1 MCLTENKSDKRQKTV
16 LQRFYDGPVYP
27 LLVFALVLTG
37 HTLGQDLIF
46 FALLLITMV
55 PGFLCARD
63 LRFAVAP
70 FLMTLLLV
78 PPEHSPNVPNYS
90 DYYLQPIPFRFLVI
104 CFSVLVAG
112 IIVFCLLHRKEA
124 RVPHFFSGM
133 LGGIVV
139 LCAVLCC
146 NGILN
151 PAYTV
156 KNLLYALSF
165 LPALLGVYLLFFAFL
180 RPGNATT
187 QYILYCLVLT
197 GTLITCQL
205 AIAFFRAGGLSGGI
219 VSKENMILGWAAWT
233 TAGGMQA
240 FLMPACF
247 YFAATHRQGWIF
259 YVLGLLQFSGT
270 VLSQSRGAVLVGAVM
285 LVLCLVMLLFFG
297 KNRRMNQWLDL
308 TVAIVAL
315 VGVIL
320 FREKLFAIVEKI
332 FSKGFDDN
340 GRYDLWRTAW
350 ERFLLHP
357 AFGAGFYDSGIEQDW
372 IINVYPYFYHNTQ
385 LQMLGSAGLAGLAAY
400 LWHRG
405 QTVYAVV
412 ARPNLQKT
420 FLGFCLLSMI
430 GFCMLD
436 VLFFITYPLIFYAL
450 ILVALEK
457 SDPPA
462 GKVR

>member
-1 MCLTENKSDKRQKTV
+1 MNPTGNESGRTRKSL
-16 LQRFYDGPVYP
+16 LQRFYGGGVYP
-27 LLVFALVLTG
+27 LVVFALVLTG

-55 PGFLCARD
+55 PGFLCATD

-78 PPEHSPNVPNYS
+78 PAEHSPNVPYYS
-90 DYYLQPIPFRFLVI
+90 DYYLQPIPFCFLII
-104 CFSVLVAG
+104 CFSVLVGG
-112 IIVFCLLHRKEA
+112 ILLFCILHRKEA
-124 RVPHFFSGM
+124 RTPHFFRGM
-133 LGGIVV
+133 LGGLVV

-146 NGILN
+146 NGLLN

-180 RPGNATT
+180 KPGTATA

-205 AIAFFRAGGLSGGI
+205 AIAFFRAGGLSGGV
-219 VSKENMILGWAAWT
+219 VSKESMILGWAVWT

-247 YFAATHRQGWIF
+247 YFAANHREGWFF
-259 YVLGLLQFSGT
+259 YVLGLLQFCGT
-270 VLSQSRGAVLVGAVM
+270 ILSQSRGAVLVGAVM
-285 LVLCLVMLLFFG
+285 LVLCLAVLLFFG
-297 KNRRMNQWLDL
+297 KNRRMNRWLTL

-315 VGVIL
+315 AGVIL
-320 FREKLFAIVEKI
+320 FREQLFAVIEKI

-340 GRYDLWRTAW
+340 GRYTLWRTAW
-350 ERFLLHP
+350 EHFLHNP
-357 AFGAGFYDSGIEQDW
+357 AFGAGFYDSGIEQEW
-372 IINVYPYFYHNTQ
+372 VINVYPYFYHNTL
-385 LQMLGSAGLAGLAAY
+385 LQMLGSAGLAGVAAY

-405 QTVYAVV
+405 QTVCAVV
-412 ARPNLQKT
+412 MRPSLQKT

-436 VLFFITYPLIFYAL
+436 VLFFITYPMIFYAL

-457 SDPPA
+457 ANP
-462 GKVR
+462 